1 MDMRFRLSVFLALG
15 LLAFAAG
22 CGGERSGEA
31 PLGDSDSQQGPV
43 TTLASP
49 EEAAA
54 IGKLKQEWRQIL
66 AAGADDDPVARFDNL
81 TEDEFRGRLQE
92 AANRYGFRVVEI
104 HWLKPL
110 QAAPLV
116 VVEANNPA
124 LLARDVPAILRL
136 LDPYADAGE
145 DWQDWSFEGFF
156 FEARD
161 EDGSPFLA
169 VYSHR
174 RGFDRG
180 WGEWARSES
189 LYPFP
194 HTGPSPPPSQTDTG
208 S

>member
-1 MDMRFRLSVFLALG
+1 MGMRFRLSVFLALG
-15 LLAFAAG
+15 LLAFAGG

-31 PLGDSDSQQGPV
+31 PLGDSDSHQGTV
-43 TTLASP
+43 ATMASP

-54 IGKLKQEWRQIL
+54 IGMLKQEWRQTL

-81 TEDEFRGRLQE
+81 TEDEFLGRLQE
-92 AANRYGFRVVEI
+92 AANDYGFRVVEI
-104 HWLKPL
+104 QWLKPL

-116 VVEANNPA
+116 VVEANDPA
-124 LLARDVPAILRL
+124 SLAGDVPSILRL
-136 LDPYADAGE
+136 LDPSAEAGE
-145 DWQDWSFEGFF
+145 DWQDWSFEGLF

-161 EDGSPFLA
+161 QSGAPFLA
-169 VYSHR
+169 VYNHW

-180 WGEWARSES
+180 VGEWARSES

-194 HTGPSPPPSQTDTG
+194 HTGPPVLQTDTG